1 MAPPTSGLTIS
12 SHNVNGFSHSKDFL
26 YSLCENYP
34 NAIRGLQETWLAPPY
49 KKTMGVNRLRC
60 LHPNFDGHGNSAM
73 KKDVQSKV
81 RTGRPYGGTGF
92 LFNKKHSSSI
102 KPLVSYKHER
112 VSVLKVSSNIGDIIM
127 INGYLPYFNP
137 RDILNQKILY
147 QETLAYI
154 ENIIHDHVG
163 CHFILLLDMNCN
175 LYNVNHPFSVLIND
189 LISGNGLFSAFD
201 RMNNF
206 DHTVNFTRCDY
217 KTNSFTLIDGILLS
231 KSLINYVSNVRISDY
246 GDNVS
251 DHRPVELDLNVKLC
265 EVSVDKKKPVPTVNW
280 GKLSSSSIE
289 TFRDNMTKKLDEIVI
304 PFHSLLHGDK
314 CCSNETHRQLIQSYY
329 SDIESAVLF
338 ADALLPRTSPSLY
351 KPYWT
356 RSISDLK
363 QKSIDCCRFWRM
375 NGSPKNGPI
384 FKCKIDCSFRY
395 KHAIRIAKAKQQQSL
410 NDDMYSN
417 LMSLDN
423 DAFWKNVRDLNKG
436 NDSLVTRVDGE
447 TSQGGIAGAF
457 RNHFRRVYSN
467 HNTPAHESL
476 KNEFDEKFSSYF
488 RDHIDDSIGPCY
500 LSWADMVE
508 ILGKL
513 RVGKSSSGYIKPEHI
528 IHGSDKLTFHLHLLF
543 NALIQHGFVVSDF
556 MTGTVTPIIKDAEGD
571 VSDSANYR
579 GITLGCLFSKLFD
592 MAINLKI
599 APYLDS
605 DSLQFGFKK
614 KTSAAHAL
622 FTLKTTVNYFND
634 RGSNVFVAFM
644 DCQKAFDRIS
654 HYGLFTKLIERK
666 VPLCLLLI
674 IIFWHLGMSCRVKWG
689 DALSEEFAVPLGIK
703 QGGISSPGFFSVYID
718 DMIGFLR
725 KKGIGCHILRRFIGC
740 LLFADDLALLS
751 PSRKALQ
758 TMIDLC
764 ADYCNK
770 HCLEFNP
777 KKSKVMTFG
786 KSWNEPIAPLTISG
800 SPLEFVYEFKYL
812 GTTIVSGRKFA
823 FTARPDLSS
832 FYRATNAV
840 LNNFPG
846 ANPYTLI
853 TLLYTNCVPVLTYA
867 CSVKEYPASEM
878 SDCNTAMNSAFR
890 KIIGFSDY
898 RSIRTLREVFG
909 VKDLYVIFKESQ
921 DRFVTSCRIHP
932 NPIVQFIATFY

>member
-1 MAPPTSGLTIS
+1 
-12 SHNVNGFSHSKDFL
+12 
-26 YSLCENYP
+26 
-34 NAIRGLQETWLAPPY
+34 
-49 KKTMGVNRLRC
+49 
-60 LHPNFDGHGNSAM
+60 
-73 KKDVQSKV
+73 
-81 RTGRPYGGTGF
+81 
-92 LFNKKHSSSI
+92 
-102 KPLVSYKHER
+102 
-112 VSVLKVSSNIGDIIM
+112 
-127 INGYLPYFNP
+127 
-137 RDILNQKILY
+137 
-147 QETLAYI
+147 
-154 ENIIHDHVG
+154 
-163 CHFILLLDMNCN
+163 
-175 LYNVNHPFSVLIND
+175 
-189 LISGNGLFSAFD
+189 
-201 RMNNF
+201 
-206 DHTVNFTRCDY
+206 
-217 KTNSFTLIDGILLS
+217 
-231 KSLINYVSNVRISDY
+231 
-246 GDNVS
+246 
-251 DHRPVELDLNVKLC
+251 
-265 EVSVDKKKPVPTVNW
+265 
-280 GKLSSSSIE
+280 
-289 TFRDNMTKKLDEIVI
+289 
-304 PFHSLLHGDK
+304 
-314 CCSNETHRQLIQSYY
+314 
-329 SDIESAVLF
+329 
-338 ADALLPRTSPSLY
+338 
-351 KPYWT
+351 
-356 RSISDLK
+356 
-363 QKSIDCCRFWRM
+363 
-375 NGSPKNGPI
+375 
-384 FKCKIDCSFRY
+384 
-395 KHAIRIAKAKQQQSL
+395 
-410 NDDMYSN
+410 
-417 LMSLDN
+417 
-423 DAFWKNVRDLNKG
+423 
-436 NDSLVTRVDGE
+436 
-447 TSQGGIAGAF
+447 
-457 RNHFRRVYSN
+457 
-467 HNTPAHESL
+467 
-476 KNEFDEKFSSYF
+476 
-488 RDHIDDSIGPCY
+488 
-500 LSWADMVE
+500 
-508 ILGKL
+508 
-513 RVGKSSSGYIKPEHI
+513 
-528 IHGSDKLTFHLHLLF
+528 
-543 NALIQHGFVVSDF
+543 
-556 MTGTVTPIIKDAEGD
+556 
-571 VSDSANYR
+571 
-579 GITLGCLFSKLFD
+579 

-932 NPIVQFIATFY
+932 NPIVQLIATFY